1 MLLRTAT
8 SVIGLP
14 LVVAGAWFGG
24 GWLLAL
30 LMASVLLGL
39 WEFSRLAEGMGAQPT
54 LTLMLATA
62 MLLLLNAFWAWGRGE
77 LIIGAGALA
86 ILSWQA
92 VRAWTTPA
100 SSQHTD
106 AQGTPANAPLLRSA
120 LGWAF
125 SVLGVL
131 YLGWTLS
138 HAILIRDLPHGRES
152 LILVAAAIF
161 ATDTAAYL
169 IGRAAG
175 RRPMAPS
182 ISPNKTWEGAVGG
195 LVGGIAAGLGLSA
208 AFAIPAAWWQAAALG
223 GSIALA
229 AEVGDLAESLL
240 KRASGA
246 GASGGLLPGHGGV
259 LDRLDSVV
267 FGLVVGYYF
276 VTWVVS

>member
-14 LVVAGAWFGG
+14 LVVAAAWFGG

-30 LMASVLLGL
+30 LIAAVLLGL
-39 WEFSRLAEGMGAQPT
+39 WEFSQLAEGMGAQPT
-54 LTLMLATA
+54 LTLMVATA
-62 MLLLLNAFWAWGRGE
+62 MVLLLNAFWAWGRGE

-92 VRAWTTPA
+92 VRAWATPA
-100 SSQHTD
+100 SSSRTG
-106 AQGTPANAPLLRSA
+106 AQGTPANGPLLRAA

-125 SVLGVL
+125 SALGVL

-138 HAILIRDLPHGRES
+138 HAILIRDLPHGREWA
-152 LILVAAAIF
+152 ILVAAAIF

-169 IGRAAG
+169 VGQAAG
-175 RRPMAPS
+175 RRRMAPI

-195 LVGGIAAGLGLSA
+195 LVGGITAGLGLSA
-208 AFAIPAAWWQAAALG
+208 AFGLPEAWWQAAALG

-246 GASGGLLPGHGGV
+246 GASGGLLPGHGGI
-259 LDRLDSVV
+259 LDRLDSIV